1 MPWLAIPIL
10 LFVPLLFVHARVLN
24 ARDRAAR
31 AAAFYERGLARLG
44 DAWMGSGERGE
55 RFRDPEHLYADD
67 LDLFGAG
74 GLFELL
80 ATTRTGAGDATLARW
95 LLAPAAPAIDSR
107 PAAGRRRAGAASRP
121 PRRPRGP
128 RPGPRR
134 VRAHG

>member
-1 MPWLAIPIL
+1 AIFFAAIALVIALGSASVPWLTIPVL

-31 AAAFYERGLARLG
+31 AAAFYDRGLARLG

-55 RFRDPEHLYADD
+55 QFRDPGHLYADD

-95 LLAPAAPAIDSR
+95 LLAPAAPATI
-107 PAAGRRRAGAASRP
+107 RARQQAVAELAP
-121 PRRPRGP
+121 
-128 RPGPRR
+128 
-134 VRAHG
+134 